1 MATSITIFLV
11 FLLLTKCCCKRRVDP
26 NPNIEDPFSGG
37 PRGVDQTVIDSLMTF
52 TYTLAQGKKLC
63 RGMNVCVICLAVF
76 REHETLRSM
85 PRCGHVFH
93 SGCDQIIR
101 YERMAE
107 DALPVNNDY
116 DTKDAPPMDARTTTI
131 SVGYKKGKGREWMDA
146 GLYPNQ
152 SPTMTSSTFTSASVN
167 TPAGDRVRDWYC
179 RLHF

>member
-1 MATSITIFLV
+1 MPISHTLSWIIFSLILAMATSITIFLV

-93 SGCDQIIR
+93 SGCVDSWLRTHSTCPCCRAIV
-101 YERMAE
+101 
-107 DALPVNNDY
+107 LP
-116 DTKDAPPMDARTTTI
+116 KP
-131 SVGYKKGKGREWMDA
+131 GRLFSRFCW
-146 GLYPNQ
+146 P
-152 SPTMTSSTFTSASVN
+152 AS
-167 TPAGDRVRDWYC
+167 
-179 RLHF
+179 